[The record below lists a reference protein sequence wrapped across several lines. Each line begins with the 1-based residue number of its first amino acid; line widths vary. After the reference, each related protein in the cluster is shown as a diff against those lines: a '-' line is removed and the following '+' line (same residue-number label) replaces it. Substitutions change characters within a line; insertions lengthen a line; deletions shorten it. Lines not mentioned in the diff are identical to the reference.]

1 MGKFFLTTL
10 FALAL
15 MIQSVSAAVEPYI
28 SADSAILIEASTGRV
43 IYEKNADVQRPPAS
57 ITKMLTSIIC
67 LEWLDPDTPITISQ
81 SAAYAEDC
89 TFNWTPGD
97 MMSMRDLNY
106 AMMLVSD
113 NGAAI
118 ALAQAVAGN
127 VPDFAAMMNEK
138 AYELGCYDSNFAN
151 PNGLPNPNHYSTARD
166 MARIAMYCMQD
177 SRFRDVVG
185 TKIETIH
192 WLNVD
197 KKDLAESTNEL
208 FYSDGRG
215 YYYEGATGIKTG
227 WTNAAGG
234 CLAASARRNGIE
246 LIAIVMHSAD
256 HNTRFEDARKLL
268 DYGFDSVKFMRLVNK
283 DRVEKTVFVEDGRS
297 ATVHVGPRDDINFP
311 MFAGEDVSRL
321 RLRYDLPKIVQA
333 SVKKNQVLGEAV
345 LSYDGKPM
353 ARIPMIAREDV
364 PRGFSVS
371 SMLVAMMSPI
381 LSVAS
386 NVLVA
391 LLA

>member
-1 MGKFFLTTL
+1 MGKIFLTTI

-28 SADSAILIEASTGRV
+28 SADSAILIDASTGRV

-57 ITKMLTSIIC
+57 ITKMLTSILC
-67 LEWLDPDTPITISQ
+67 LEWLPPETEVTISE

-89 TFNWTPGD
+89 TFYWTPGD
-97 MMSMRDLNY
+97 VMSARDLNY

-118 ALAQAVAGN
+118 AIAQAVAGN
-127 VPDFAAMMNEK
+127 VPDFAAMMNQK
-138 AYELGCYDSNFAN
+138 AYEIGCYDSNFVN

-177 SRFRDVVG
+177 SRFRQIVG
-185 TKIETIH
+185 TKIETVH

-227 WTNAAGG
+227 WTQAAGG
-234 CLAASARRNGIE
+234 CLAASARRNGTE
-246 LIAIVMHSAD
+246 LIAIIMHSAD
-256 HNTRFEDARKLL
+256 HNTRFEDAVKLL

-283 DRVEKTVFVEDGRS
+283 DRVEKTVFVEDGLT

-311 MFAGEDVSRL
+311 MFDGESIDRL
-321 RLRYDLPKIVQA
+321 QLRYELPKIVKA
-333 SVKKNQVLGEAV
+333 SVKKNQVLGEAI
-345 LSYDGKPM
+345 LSYDGKPV

-381 LSVAS
+381 LTAAQNFFV
-386 NVLVA
+386 
-391 LLA
+391 

>member
-1 MGKFFLTTL
+1 ML
-10 FALAL
+10 
-15 MIQSVSAAVEPYI
+15 QSVSAAVEPYI
-28 SADSAILIEASTGRV
+28 SADSAIVIEASTGRV

-57 ITKMLTSIIC
+57 ITKMLTSILC
-67 LEWLDPDTPITISQ
+67 LEWLPPETEVTISE

-89 TFNWTPGD
+89 TFYWTPGD
-97 MMSMRDLNY
+97 VMSARDLNY

-118 ALAQAVAGN
+118 AIAQAVAGN
-127 VPDFAAMMNEK
+127 VPDFAAMMNQK
-138 AYELGCYDSNFAN
+138 AYEIGCYDSNFVN

-166 MARIAMYCMQD
+166 MARIAMYCMHD
-177 SRFRDVVG
+177 SRFRQIVG
-185 TKIETIH
+185 TKVETVH

-208 FYSDGRG
+208 FYSDSRG

-227 WTNAAGG
+227 WTQAAGG
-234 CLAASARRNGIE
+234 CLAASARRNGTE
-246 LIAIVMHSAD
+246 LIAIIMHSAD
-256 HNTRFEDARKLL
+256 HDTRFEDAVKLL

-283 DRVEKTVFVEDGRS
+283 DRVEKTVFVEDGLT

-311 MFAGEDVSRL
+311 MFDGESIDRL
-321 RLRYDLPKIVQA
+321 QLRYELPKIVKA
-333 SVKKNQVLGEAV
+333 SIKKNQVLGEAV
-345 LSYDGKPM
+345 LSYDGKPV

-381 LSVAS
+381 LTAAQNFFV
-386 NVLVA
+386 
-391 LLA
+391 

>member
-1 MGKFFLTTL
+1 MGKFFLTMLIVMVST
-10 FALAL
+10 FGT
-15 MIQSVSAAVEPYI
+15 VSAAVDEPII
-28 SADSAILIEASTGRV
+28 SADSAILVEASTGRV

-67 LEWLDPDTPITISQ
+67 LEWLDPDTPITIDQ

-89 TFNWTPGD
+89 TFAWTPGD
-97 MMSMRDLNY
+97 SMSMRDLNY

-118 ALAQAVAGN
+118 AIAQAVAGN

-177 SRFRDVVG
+177 SRFREVVG
-185 TKIETIH
+185 TKVETIH

-208 FYSDGRG
+208 FYKDGQG
-215 YYYEGATGIKTG
+215 YWYEGATGIKTG
-227 WTNAAGG
+227 WTQAAGG
-234 CLAASARRNGIE
+234 CLAASAKRNGTE

-268 DYGFDSVKFMRLVNK
+268 DYGFDRVKIKQIINR
-283 DRVEKTVFVEDGRS
+283 DRVEKVVLVEDGRS
-297 ATVHVGPRDDINFP
+297 AMVHVGPRDDLNFP
-311 MFAGEDVSRL
+311 LLDGEDISKL
-321 RLRYDLPKIVQA
+321 RLSYELPKVVQA
-333 SVKKNQVLGEAV
+333 SVRKDQVLGEAV
-345 LSYDGKPM
+345 LTYDGKKVASVPL
-353 ARIPMIAREDV
+353 IARENV

-371 SMLVAMMSPI
+371 SMLVGMMSPI
-381 LSVAS
+381 LTAAQNFFV
-386 NVLVA
+386 
-391 LLA
+391 

>member
-1 MGKFFLTTL
+1 MLQT
-10 FALAL
+10 
-15 MIQSVSAAVEPYI
+15 VSAAEEPVI

-57 ITKMLTSIIC
+57 ITKMLTSILC
-67 LEWLDPDTPITISQ
+67 LEWLPPETEVTISQ
-81 SAAYAEDC
+81 AAAYAEDC
-89 TFNWTPGD
+89 TFYWTPGD
-97 MMSMRDLNY
+97 KMSARDLNY

-127 VPDFAAMMNEK
+127 VSDFAAMMNEK

-185 TKIETIH
+185 TKTETVH

-208 FYSDGRG
+208 FYNDGKG
-215 YYYEGATGIKTG
+215 YYYAGATGIKTG
-227 WTNAAGG
+227 WTQAAGG
-234 CLAASARRNGIE
+234 CLAASARRNGTE
-246 LIAIVMHSAD
+246 LIAIIMHSAD
-256 HNTRFEDARKLL
+256 HDTRFVDARKLL

-283 DRVEKTVFVEDGRS
+283 DRIEKTVFVEEGLN

-311 MFAGEDVSRL
+311 MFDGETIDRL
-321 RLRYDLPKIVQA
+321 QLRYELPKIVKA

-345 LSYDGKPM
+345 LSYDGKPV
-353 ARIPMIAREDV
+353 ARVPMIAREDV

-371 SMLVAMMSPI
+371 SMLVGMMSP
-381 LSVAS
+381 
-386 NVLVA
+386 
-391 LLA
+391 LLTAAQNFFV